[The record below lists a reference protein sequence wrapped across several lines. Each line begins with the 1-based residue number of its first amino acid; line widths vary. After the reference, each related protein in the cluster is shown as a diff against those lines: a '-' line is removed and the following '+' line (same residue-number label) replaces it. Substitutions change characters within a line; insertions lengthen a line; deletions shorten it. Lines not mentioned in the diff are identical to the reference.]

1 MALFTAD
8 TLRKSFTNGEV
19 EEQVLKGISLSLNKG
34 EITALAGASGS
45 GKSTLLTIAAGLQQA
60 SNGTIIF
67 DGQDMTAMS
76 QENIRK
82 IRAFESW
89 FVFQSFHL
97 VPVLTVEEE
106 RMVIRDGGGSKMKKA
121 ERKEKVQKVLGPVE
135 MSQRKDGYPPSLSGG
150 EKQRVAISRG
160 V

>member
-1 MALFTAD
+1 CNMALFTAD

-45 GKSTLLTIAAGLQQA
+45 GKSTLLTIAEGLQQA

-67 DGQDMTAMS
+67 NGKDMTAMS

-82 IRAFESW
+82 IRTYEIGY
-89 FVFQSFHL
+89 VFTSSYL
-97 VPVLTVEEE
+97 VPFLTLDD
-106 RMVIRDGGGSKMKKA
+106 IN
-121 ERKEKVQKVLGPVE
+121 L
-135 MSQRKDGYPPSLSGG
+135 LL
-150 EKQRVAISRG
+150 
-160 V
+160 

>member
-1 MALFTAD
+1 
-8 TLRKSFTNGEV
+8 NGEV

-82 IRAFESW
+82 IRASEVG
-89 FVFQSFHL
+89 FVFQSSHL
-97 VPVLTVEEE
+97 VPVLTVEEQ
-106 RMVIRDGGGSKMKKA
+106 RMLDVAGSKMKKA
-121 ERKEKVQKVLGPVE
+121 EREKEVREVLDLVD
-135 MSQRKDGYPPSLSGG
+135 MSHRKDAYPASLSGG
-150 EKQRVAISRG
+150 EKQRVAISRA
-160 V
+160 VI